1 MNRILCFRQWMMF
14 EYSYVS
20 RSRWSLKALSVICPC
35 KDNHEWTYLSGDI
48 QMISFVYST
57 EIKCLLARYGHL
69 SDLEWLVFYKTG
81 FFYEEHSLFWINTMD
96 NYNAVYLLFFD
107 LCLRKELNVNMPSLI
122 LSMRDNQIIIVF
134 KYWAQK

>member
-57 EIKCLLARYGHL
+57 EIKYLLARYGHL

-81 FFYEEHSLFWINTMD
+81 FFYEEQSLFWINTMD
-96 NYNAVYLLFFD
+96 KYNAVYLLFSD